1 MIYVGLANIFFLLRI
16 ALVRYGV
23 LRNQIYFVLIFSLFV
38 FSAFRYQVGC
48 DWYGYHYYWLH
59 TSIDDVSRFSFTSE
73 PIFSTILIY
82 IRYMD
87 WPYPII
93 NVISSAIFFL
103 GVNVLARRQ
112 PDRLAY
118 LVLLFPILI
127 INMPMSGIRQGAAI
141 GILCI
146 AFTKFIDQRP
156 LHFVFWLIIATGFH
170 VSAIMFM
177 LLVPFS
183 AGRFSI
189 KRIILAICLAL
200 PGMALLA
207 YSIAIEKLIFR
218 YIGNSETT
226 DAAGAFFRVGILTL
240 TALYFL
246 IFLRK
251 KWLRTYPQDYNL
263 VLIGVIGMVLVIF
276 LMPISGVIADR
287 TAYYFVT
294 IQTIIFARI
303 PFLPFERL
311 RSLHSA
317 LPYLGLLTV
326 FITWSLLSKIFV
338 ECYIPY
344 QSWIFGFPGGDS
356 NGI

>member
-1 MIYVGLANIFFLLRI
+1 MIYVGLANILFLLRI

-23 LRNQIYFVLIFSLFV
+23 LRNQIYFVIIFSLFV

-48 DWYGYHYYWLH
+48 DWFGYHYYWLH

-73 PIFSTILIY
+73 PIFSSVLIF

-87 WPYPII
+87 WPYPVI

-112 PDRLAY
+112 PDRLAF

-127 INMPMSGIRQGAAI
+127 INMPMSGIRQGASI
-141 GILCI
+141 GIICVALSN
-146 AFTKFIDQRP
+146 FIDRRP
-156 LHFVFWLIIATGFH
+156 MRFIFWLIIATGFH
-170 VSAIMFM
+170 ISAILFM
-177 LLVPFS
+177 LLIPF
-183 AGRFSI
+183 ATGRFSFQ
-189 KRIILAICLAL
+189 RIVLGMFLAL
-200 PGMALLA
+200 PGLILLVYSVAL
-207 YSIAIEKLIFR
+207 EKLIFR
-218 YIGNSETT
+218 YVGNSETT
-226 DAAGAFFRVGILTL
+226 DAAGALFRVGMQTL

-251 KWLRTYPQDYNL
+251 KWLRIYPQDYNL
-263 VLIGVIGMVLVIF
+263 VLIGVIGMSLLIF
-276 LMPISGVIADR
+276 IIPISGVVADR
-287 TAYYFVT
+287 IAYYFIP

-303 PFLPFERL
+303 PFLPFERS
-311 RSLHSA
+311 RALHST
-317 LPYLGLLTV
+317 LPYLGLLVV
-326 FITWSLLSKIFV
+326 FITWSLLSNIFSQ
-338 ECYIPY
+338 CYIPY